1 MKFLSVLLSVG
12 LFQVNADHFH
22 LNSEYGE
29 SEVPLELVKS
39 LLGDESSLEI
49 DENSVVLTGPNST
62 CAKQFFGGLNLFE
75 RNEKDQ
81 STGGTLGFD
90 EGIIIATGVPKF
102 IEGQDKIDNSAC
114 FSQDSNGGDGILTR
128 VVELQTYDSCV
139 LSFNFK
145 PADGIQYVSFNYA
158 FGSEEYLEWVGSIY
172 NDAFVL
178 LLNDV
183 NIAVVPGTDMDK
195 EGNSIEGTPVSI
207 NNVNKDANSDFYIDN
222 DPQNYADYGENGEN
236 ATDDSVTYRFED
248 VPYPN
253 FEADGFTTN
262 LVARGALK
270 ENEWNTL
277 SFRIADTGDCYLDS
291 WVMIE
296 AGTLEGTVRLPEIPA
311 VPESGALPTAPVG
324 GATGDP
330 HFIMW
335 SSEKYDFHGVCD
347 LVLLE
352 NPAFGLGKG
361 MDIHVRTMKTRRWSY
376 ISSAVLRIGEDTFE
390 VRRDGYW
397 LNGKKD
403 ASLESGISGYSIK
416 FKQLTEKAKH
426 DQQQYIVTLN
436 SMESISFKT
445 FGDMIRVDVESAKGE
460 SFKESHGLMGTY
472 GTDSERVGR
481 DHITVIQDFDEFGK
495 EWQVGADEVSL
506 FHNVEGPQAPEECK
520 MPIASTNRRRLG
532 ETKVSMEDAEVACA
546 RLSGNDRD
554 MCIFDVLAIDDT
566 DVAGAY

>member
-22 LNSEYGE
+22 LNSAYGE

-39 LLGDESSLEI
+39 LLGVGSSLEI
-49 DENSVVLTGPNST
+49 DEESVQLTGPNST

-75 RNEKDQ
+75 QNGEETY
-81 STGGTLGFD
+81 TGGTLGFD
-90 EGIIIATGVPKF
+90 EGIIVATGVPKF
-102 IEGQDKIDNSAC
+102 IEGQDKTSNSAC
-114 FSQDSNGGDGILTR
+114 FSQDSNGGDGTLTD
-128 VVELQTYDSCV
+128 VIQLQTYDSCA

-183 NIAVVPGTDMDK
+183 NIAVVPGTDTD
-195 EGNSIEGTPVSI
+195 EAGNSIDGTPVSI
-207 NNVNKDANSDFYIDN
+207 NNVNKFANSDFYIDN
-222 DPQNYADYGENGEN
+222 DPQNYADYDEYGTE
-236 ATDDSVTYRFED
+236 TIRFED

-262 LVARGALK
+262 LMARGALK

-296 AGTLEGTVRLPEIPA
+296 AGTLEGTVQLPA
-311 VPESGALPTAPVG
+311 STESGALPTVTVG

-361 MDIHVRTMKTRRWSY
+361 MDIHIRTMKTRLFSY

-416 FKQLTEKAKH
+416 FKQLTEKANH

-481 DHITVIQDFDEFGK
+481 DHITVIQDFNEFGK

-520 MPIASTNRRRLG
+520 MPIASANRRRLG

>member
-296 AGTLEGTVRLPEIPA
+296 AGTLEGTVRLPA

>member
-1 MKFLSVLLSVG
+1 
-12 LFQVNADHFH
+12 
-22 LNSEYGE
+22 
-29 SEVPLELVKS
+29 VKS

-207 NNVNKDANSDFYIDN
+207 NNVNKDANSGFYIDN

-296 AGTLEGTVRLPEIPA
+296 AGTLEGTVRLPA